1 MPATKT
7 TAERAGNRKP
17 VFDPARCKR
26 CGICTHF
33 CPFGA
38 IAQEEDGTPYLAK
51 PELCTSCRLCQDMCP
66 DWAIRLT
73 EAGDGQESG
82 RAGQEKTQQA
92 LAAAKNPKR
101 SHG

>member
-1 MPATKT
+1 MPATK
-7 TAERAGNRKP
+7 EIAGAKKP

-38 IAQEEDGTPYLAK
+38 IAQKEDGTPYLAK

-73 EAGDGQESG
+73 
-82 RAGQEKTQQA
+82 
-92 LAAAKNPKR
+92 AAAAGEPGSAAKTTRRKEAER